1 MEGLGSLPGDKRRE
15 LLIEMT
21 TGRKRVS
28 LNLYEYEYK
37 LLMEGLGSLPSDKRR
52 ELLIRRLTIAWWGTK
67 R

>member
-1 MEGLGSLPGDKRRE
+1 
-15 LLIEMT
+15 MT

-28 LNLYEYEYK
+28 LNLTEYEYK
-37 LLMEGLGSLPSDKRR
+37 LLMEGLDSLSADKRR

>member
-1 MEGLGSLPGDKRRE
+1 
-15 LLIEMT
+15 MT

-37 LLMEGLGSLPSDKRR
+37 LLMEGLDSLPDDKRR